1 MTGFVLLFE
10 KEILLNEILAFS
22 HFKESSDST
31 FFLTKSSLQK
41 NKTKVYEKRVC
52 LLNEKEQNFDF
63 FGFGVFKKQKDDREE
78 EKGKEKKKKKV
89 QKKNNNQ
96 KIKNLVQREKFCF
109 KKVVQQH
116 LKGQKKKID
125 S

>member
-78 EKGKEKKKKKV
+78 EKGKEKKKKSTE
-89 QKKNNNQ
+89 KKQQPKNQ
-96 KIKNLVQREKFCF
+96 KPSTEREILF
-109 KKVVQQH
+109 
-116 LKGQKKKID
+116 
-125 S
+125 